1 MGHGLRFEDSQ
12 PLFAETEGK
21 YNRGFG
27 LTTANKNYAGQV
39 EAATPAAHKAC
50 WECFLSTALTKRTM
64 CIIQNDSAK

>member
-1 MGHGLRFEDSQ
+1 LKIASRYT
-12 PLFAETEGK
+12 LFAETGGK

-27 LTTANKNYAGQV
+27 LTSANKNYSGQV